1 MCCRENRVG
10 LGDSKWRGRRGAWSQ
25 VRGVPAVSA
34 LAWTWGG
41 PLCVCAR
48 VRALNSLS
56 KACEEQGR
64 VSAATRMRLKPL
76 LVLQM
81 WACKHVWTLLTCF
94 ETWLFPLN
102 SKEVS
107 GFLICC
113 CN

>member
-1 MCCRENRVG
+1 M
-10 LGDSKWRGRRGAWSQ
+10 
-25 VRGVPAVSA
+25 
-34 LAWTWGG
+34 
-41 PLCVCAR
+41 CAR

-107 GFLICC
+107 GFQICC
-113 CN
+113 CNKLESGGPVLSDLLRMTG